1 LFKKSFLGGK
11 NEERVIEKIK
21 KHIKILCTACETFK
35 NALEKQDI
43 KKMLTVSD
51 LEREGDIVRR
61 EVLSNIYEGAF
72 LPFIRPNI
80 CKFVEIVDNALDELK
95 NAAQAYDMGLKLDKD
110 IKTDCIGISHLNLN
124 MCEMLSITFEALCE
138 GKDLREKI
146 LVIRIY
152 EKKVDEIKL
161 DLVKKLMGREIKTF
175 WEGKILSDFISY
187 LSNIS
192 DIIEDASDYLQIL
205 NISIR

>member
-11 NEERVIEKIK
+11 NEESVIEKIK
-21 KHIKILCTACETFK
+21 KHIKILYTACETFK
-35 NALEKQDI
+35 SALEKQDI
-43 KKMLTVSD
+43 EKMLTVSD

-80 CKFVEIVDNALDELK
+80 CKFVEIMDNVLDELK

-110 IKTDCIGISHLNLN
+110 IRTDCIEIV
-124 MCEMLSITFEALCE
+124 MLSITFEALCE
-138 GKDLREKI
+138 GQDLREKM

-152 EKKVDEIKL
+152 EKKVDEMKL

-175 WEGKILSDFISY
+175 WEGKVLSDFISY

>member
-21 KHIKILCTACETFK
+21 KHIKILYTACETFK
-35 NALEKQDI
+35 SALEKQDI
-43 KKMLTVSD
+43 EKMLTVSD

-80 CKFVEIVDNALDELK
+80 CKFVEIMDNVLDELK

-110 IKTDCIGISHLNLN
+110 IRTDCIEIAHLNLN
-124 MCEMLSITFEALCE
+124 MCE
-138 GKDLREKI
+138 
-146 LVIRIY
+146 
-152 EKKVDEIKL
+152 IKFKH
-161 DLVKKLMGREIKTF
+161 V
-175 WEGKILSDFISY
+175 
-187 LSNIS
+187 
-192 DIIEDASDYLQIL
+192 
-205 NISIR
+205 